1 MGDSFARPPGELEDD
16 ASSGLVCFIDS
27 ERVCGPDCMAFSVA
41 ADGGPALS
49 DEQRRCVLLSAA
61 ERLGRHSGLVLK
73 AVNDAAE
80 RAERRRADRA
90 RRYQYPPAGS
100 HTKGPGCK
108 SSS

>member
-1 MGDSFARPPGELEDD
+1 MGDSFVHPPGELEDD

-49 DEQRRCVLLSAA
+49 DEQRRCVLLSAV
-61 ERLGRHSGLVLK
+61 ERLGRHSGLALK
-73 AVNDAAE
+73 AINDAASS
-80 RAERRRADRA
+80 AERHRSGRA
-90 RRYQYPPAGS
+90 RQNQHPPAGS